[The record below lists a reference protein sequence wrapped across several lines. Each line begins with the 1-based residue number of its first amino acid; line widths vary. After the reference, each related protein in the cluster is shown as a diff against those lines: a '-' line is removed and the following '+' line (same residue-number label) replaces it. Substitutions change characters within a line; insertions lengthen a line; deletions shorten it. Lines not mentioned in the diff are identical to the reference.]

1 MTASAAL
8 YTWVLG
14 VGLPVLGSGFLFYVG
29 KRTRSFVRY
38 QVITLFGALVIS
50 AIALATSPNAS
61 IYRLGDLGAPAH
73 NIIGASYGAFTLIA
87 FAVTTLVVY
96 LQVVRGKKVSRSA
109 IATSLVWALPLS
121 AMNALTEELIFR
133 ASIMQS
139 IIHVAGPSLVF
150 LLSAALFGIPHY
162 FGNPGKIPGVLM
174 AGFLGY
180 IAAQSIFD
188 TGGIGWAWAMHFVQ
202 DVPIITMLLLTGTKK
217 L

>member
-1 MTASAAL
+1 MAWL
-8 YTWVLG
+8 LG
-14 VGLPVLGSGFLFYVG
+14 LGLPIVGAGFLFYVG